1 MLTYHAILATLA
13 TLALLVS
20 AAASLANA
28 IIVGRAGRRVID
40 AARRTTAA
48 VTAAHELTRRFA
60 PVFEQAVTKAASNM
74 PSDSLRW
81 SDLIASRQRRG

>member
-1 MLTYHAILATLA
+1 MFTYHAILATLA
-13 TLALLVS
+13 TLALLII

-48 VTAAHELTRRFA
+48 VTTAHELTRRFA
-60 PVFEQAVTKAASNM
+60 PVFEQAVSKAV
-74 PSDSLRW
+74 SDVGADSPRW